1 MERIERS
8 EGGHILRN
16 QQVSGSSP
24 ELAPSI
30 SIIHTVPRGTAGAS
44 WPYPLRGC
52 GRYRFLRRQRAHT
65 ARQRL
70 SDPAAVL
77 KAEALYRYSRTASK
91 RPAFAVCA
99 SPREPPPPS
108 LRALAEPV
116 WARPTPRRDWRSAPC
131 RGRKS
136 RRGLRLREA
145 CWRPVPAS
153 PVESPCPR

>member
-52 GRYRFLRRQRAHT
+52 GRYRFLRRRRAPNALRLRRAQIALRH
-65 ARQRL
+65 L
-70 SDPAAVL
+70 SDRAAVL
-77 KAEALYRYSRTASK
+77 KAEALYRYSRAASK

-99 SPREPPPPS
+99 SPWTPLPPS
-108 LRALAEPV
+108 LGALA
-116 WARPTPRRDWRSAPC
+116 
-131 RGRKS
+131 
-136 RRGLRLREA
+136 
-145 CWRPVPAS
+145 
-153 PVESPCPR
+153 

>member
-52 GRYRFLRRQRAHT
+52 GRYRFLRRRRAHT

-70 SDPAAVL
+70 SEPAAVL
-77 KAEALYRYSRTASK
+77 EAQALYRFSRAASQ
-91 RPAFAVCA
+91 RPALAVCA
-99 SPREPPPPS
+99 SPWTPLPPS
-108 LRALAEPV
+108 LGALAYPPCP
-116 WARPTPRRDWRSAPC
+116 RPPPRRD
-131 RGRKS
+131 
-136 RRGLRLREA
+136 
-145 CWRPVPAS
+145 
-153 PVESPCPR
+153 